1 MKTIGELRKLI
12 SDCGG
17 TMSVGKLEYRYRK
30 KRQEL
35 LAKTPIWDADGKLA
49 RCDGIELYLL
59 RQS

>member
-1 MKTIGELRKLI
+1 MDFVTRLTKF
-12 SDCGG
+12 
-17 TMSVGKLEYRYRK
+17 RK

-59 RQS
+59 RQSWKEISDSLQRFYH